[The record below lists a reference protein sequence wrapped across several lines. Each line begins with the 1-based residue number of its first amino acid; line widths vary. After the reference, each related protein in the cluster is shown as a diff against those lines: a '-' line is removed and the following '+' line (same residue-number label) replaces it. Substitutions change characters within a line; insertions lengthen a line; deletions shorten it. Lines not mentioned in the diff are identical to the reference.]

1 MRTYIFTQKEREALH
16 EWLKGNLK
24 REESNLL
31 HTTLTRVRRAEANLI
46 RDFKLLALT
55 IKKLNLTPKL
65 RRHKELY
72 ITLTVAPITIKV
84 PEARLQEY
92 LQLIGAFHKA
102 QEIANDEHTP
112 IQTRLKAIEK
122 AAKIAQTLI
131 KNRNKNPNKD
141 THSPRRALRTTNS
154 TLPIHKHTKIIG
166 K

>member
-16 EWLKGNLK
+16 EWLKGNMK

-55 IKKLNLTPKL
+55 IKKLNLTPKP

-84 PEARLQEY
+84 PEARFQEY
-92 LQLIGAFHKA
+92 LQLIGAFRKA
-102 QEIANDEHTP
+102 QEIANDEHTL

-131 KNRNKNPNKD
+131 KNRNKNPK
-141 THSPRRALRTTNS
+141 
-154 TLPIHKHTKIIG
+154 
-166 K
+166 